1 MTIVTNYSKFLPVK
15 KEVSVSTFKATC
27 LELLREIQETG
38 QIILITK
45 HGKPIAEV
53 HPPQQKRDRSP
64 IGIMKG
70 RGAILRDIVSPAAPA
85 DGWDVLKK

>member
-1 MTIVTNYSKFLPVK
+1 VK
-15 KEVSVSTFKATC
+15 KKVSVSKFKATC

-38 QIILITK
+38 QSILITK

-53 HPPQQKRDRSP
+53 YPPQSKRGRSP

-70 RGAILRDIVSPAAPA
+70 RGEILGDIVSPAAPA
-85 DGWDVLKK
+85 GEWEALEK

>member
-1 MTIVTNYSKFLPVK
+1 MTIVSNHSTFGRVK
-15 KEVSVSTFKATC
+15 KEVSVSKFKATC

-38 QIILITK
+38 QSVVITK

-53 HPPQQKRDRSP
+53 HPPQRRRDRSP

-70 RGAILRDIVSPAAPA
+70 RGEILGDIVSPVVPA
-85 DGWDVLKK
+85 HEWEALKK